1 MLWLFGIG
9 ISMSWFFS
17 LGILMSWLFVL
28 WKNVLELR
36 CCGLIVAV
44 LHLCLLRY
52 LPSTTLVN
60 RADNC
65 YTSLYFL
72 FLLFFCLFNLEFQIL
87 LLSGPSCSFLLSIFS
102 ILLFS
107 TLLSIACSVAHV
119 ALLHMCK
126 WYLLIQSSINHIWY
140 SRKINLH
147 YREIIKL
154 VMLSVVYVILCKV
167 FSNIV
172 PYFFVFCYFY
182 CIFPTPLMK
191 KLTDV

>member
-72 FLLFFCLFNLEFQIL
+72 FLLFFCFFNLEFQNL
-87 LLSGPSCSFLLSIFS
+87 LLRICSFCSFLLSIFS
-102 ILLFS
+102 ILFFS
-107 TLLSIACSVAHV
+107 TLLSIPCSVFSLFIRTTYESVTSFLVLAF
-119 ALLHMCK
+119 
-126 WYLLIQSSINHIWY
+126 SSQ
-140 SRKINLH
+140 LF
-147 YREIIKL
+147 
-154 VMLSVVYVILCKV
+154 LSC
-167 FSNIV
+167 
-172 PYFFVFCYFY
+172 
-182 CIFPTPLMK
+182 
-191 KLTDV
+191 

>member
-28 WKNVLELR
+28 WKNVLKLR

-107 TLLSIACSVAHV
+107 TLLSIACSVFSLCLFALEHV
-119 ALLHMCK
+119 YMRPEVNSNQFEISNRFEILFCLHG
-126 WYLLIQSSINHIWY
+126 
-140 SRKINLH
+140 NLH
-147 YREIIKL
+147 RDFTAVSFQTIARL
-154 VMLSVVYVILCKV
+154 
-167 FSNIV
+167 
-172 PYFFVFCYFY
+172 Y
-182 CIFPTPLMK
+182 CTCANDIF
-191 KLTDV
+191 

>member
-107 TLLSIACSVAHV
+107 TLLSIACSVFSLCLFALEHV
-119 ALLHMCK
+119 YMRPEVNSNQFEISNRFEILLFT
-126 WYLLIQSSINHIWY
+126 WQ
-140 SRKINLH
+140 
-147 YREIIKL
+147 
-154 VMLSVVYVILCKV
+154 
-167 FSNIV
+167 F
-172 PYFFVFCYFY
+172 
-182 CIFPTPLMK
+182 T
-191 KLTDV
+191 